1 MAVAQGLAAGVEG
14 FLNWQQMQGNNR
26 RANEQLQLNKNQD
39 ARLQADADR
48 AEAIRQ
54 NQIAQG
60 NLAQKWGISN
70 LGEDYDFAKILDED
84 QDAVTDAEGVS
95 YSRDPDLVTLANNRP
110 DYAYFSGE
118 NGEQIKA
125 TVQGFAKQPG
135 RLDPKTGK
143 VGEPTYVPIV
153 RRADNGELAP
163 LTQGRTSD
171 PRDNVVAYT
180 RDELNK
186 HLRKRYQTA
195 TSMGARQGDQGSL
208 AAYGDLI
215 AQSGNPVATAEAHAI
230 AAVTDKL
237 LDNGATSV
245 LANDP
250 QKLSEFGA
258 LINQI
263 DDPKRLKAI
272 YDASEGEGAYDEFVA
287 AEKEAFK
294 DAFYKAQPKSDPN
307 VPGSTAKL
315 LADNGI
321 TKEKWDSY
329 STKQRSDVLATLKKK
344 KGVQVLA
351 RDTAG
356 LAMAQM
362 ADVVAGNWNDMVDW
376 ADEQRASTNGR
387 AILSFLG
394 LQDIDWEKPADRSS
408 TPYEDDVRA
417 AQKEAASDSGRTP
430 GLYTTLDPQ
439 LTGDQVQSVLDNQPP
454 KWVADPKAVQQA
466 IINQTADPTQD
477 QVTQINKLLTE
488 KNIDSTPKL
497 QQAVEQDQ
505 ITPADALTAAWV
517 VAMTTEGDTQKKVN
531 AYQSLVNFVE
541 RGATDLTKYQAE
553 SLDDAK
559 EKNMIAWDR
568 QNFNWEQLKFRQAR
582 SQDRTAK
589 EGLEEADA
597 FQKQAYKIFGL
608 NPEKDPETGELDF
621 EFEPTDEQLTEVARL
636 FPGYRLKLKN
646 AVLANQPVRA
656 NTLLQGMNPVL
667 SLYLQGRADENQ
679 GWFDS
684 LWTEG
689 IGTGQLGDF
698 DLTRVRIAKKDDDD
712 LPTHIAY
719 LDAGGAGQAGDIV
732 AISDIRKDDKWVAD
746 LITQAAV
753 NNAKKIAAGD
763 LPE

>member
-1 MAVAQGLAAGVEG
+1 MVQPQGFASGIAAGVQG
-14 FLNWQQMQGNNR
+14 FMDYDNQR
-26 RANEQLQLNKNQD
+26 RRNEQTERQLAVMEQQDLREQSKFDTEQETTRYRESMSNIAQSDLYNISDKSSQDFAAWVDANNGDKNIAALSNTLPKYNQFQNEQGEQVG
-39 ARLQADADR
+39 ARVTGYRKNEDGTYTPMVQRLDTGAIVPMTQNRTAESDDMIVTLDR
-48 AEAIRQ
+48 ATLNRQ
-54 NQIAQG
+54 LRGRWEEGITKGGLINNQ
-60 NLAQKWGISN
+60 GI
-70 LGEDYDFAKILDED
+70 
-84 QDAVTDAEGVS
+84 
-95 YSRDPDLVTLANNRP
+95 
-110 DYAYFSGE
+110 
-118 NGEQIKA
+118 
-125 TVQGFAKQPG
+125 
-135 RLDPKTGK
+135 
-143 VGEPTYVPIV
+143 
-153 RRADNGELAP
+153 
-163 LTQGRTSD
+163 
-171 PRDNVVAYT
+171 
-180 RDELNK
+180 
-186 HLRKRYQTA
+186 
-195 TSMGARQGDQGSL
+195 L
-208 AAYGDLI
+208 AAYDPGTYRADHLR
-215 AQSGNPVATAEAHAI
+215 
-230 AAVTDKL
+230 
-237 LDNGATSV
+237 GATV
-245 LANDP
+245 GAILDGAANIPQLANDP
-250 QKLSEFGA
+250 KSKTEFA
-258 LINQI
+258 AMINSI
-263 DDPKRLKAI
+263 DDINELGSYYEAI
-272 YDASEGEGAYDEFVA
+272 NGEGSFQEFQAA
-287 AEKEAFK
+287 AEEEAK
-294 DAFYKAQPKSDPN
+294 DAFYKSRPKSDPN

-329 STKQRSDVLATLKKK
+329 SKEQRSDVLATLKKK

-356 LAMAQM
+356 LATAKM
-362 ADVVAGNWNDMVDW
+362 ADLVAGNWNDMVDW
-376 ADEQRASTNGR
+376 ADEIRGSTTGR
-387 AILSFLG
+387 AVLSFLG

-417 AQKEAASDSGRTP
+417 AQKEAGSDSGRSP
-430 GLYTTLDPQ
+430 GFYQRLGDPQ
-439 LTGDQVQSVLDNQPP
+439 LTANQVESVLDNQPP
-454 KWVADPKAVQQA
+454 KWVADPKAVKQA
-466 IINQTADPTQD
+466 IINETADPTQD

-497 QQAVEQDQ
+497 QQAVAQDQ

-568 QNFNWEQLKFRQAR
+568 QNYNWQQLKTQNQRN
-582 SQDRTAK
+582 QDKTAK
-589 EGLEEADA
+589 QGLEEADA
-597 FQKQAYKIFGL
+597 FQKSAYKIFGL

-684 LWTEG
+684 LWTED

-698 DLTRVRIAKKDDDD
+698 DLTRVRIAKTDDDG

-719 LDAGGAGQAGDIV
+719 LDAGGAGQAGDTV
-732 AISDIRKDDKWVAD
+732 KISDIRKDDKWVAD
-746 LITQAAV
+746 LLTQAAV
-753 NNAKKIAAGD
+753 TNDEKIAAGD
-763 LPE
+763 